1 MEMNDTPNRAED
13 FMDSDMLHLWQLMEP
28 MPGDLR
34 LYGGT
39 AIALYLGHRHSTDFD
54 FATPQ
59 TVIDKEFVS
68 KLPFMQKAREV
79 MGGRGMIDAVI
90 EGENRDIKITFM
102 ECGHLI
108 PMPSQSSIRASNGV
122 LVAHPIDLIVTKIEA
137 CFDREQVRDYEDIS
151 FAVEAWPD
159 WCRTACDLV
168 LKDRRLDS
176 ICGILSSPPYNVY
189 QDLNSERLK
198 IIRTFAQ
205 DLLKEKI
212 QVNEIELDL

>member
-1 MEMNDTPNRAED
+1 MNDTPGRAQD
-13 FMDSDMLHLWQLMEP
+13 FMDDDMMRLWRSMGPL
-28 MPGDLR
+28 PGDLR

-39 AIALYLGHRHSTDFD
+39 AIALYLGHRYSTDFD

-59 TVIDKEFVS
+59 PVIDKNFVS
-68 KLPFMQKAREV
+68 KLPFMKKAREI
-79 MGGRGMIDAVI
+79 MGGRGMIDAI
-90 EGENRDIKITFM
+90 IAGENRDIKITFM

-108 PMPSQSSIRASNGV
+108 PMPSQPSIRAPNGV

-137 CFDREQVRDYEDIS
+137 CFDREQARDYEDIS

-159 WCRTACDLV
+159 WCHTACDFM

-176 ICGILSSPPYNVY
+176 ICGVLSSPPYHIY
-189 QDLNSERLK
+189 KDLGSERLK

-205 DLLKEKI
+205 NLLKEKI
-212 QVNEIELDL
+212 KSKEIELDL